1 LTIQFPHIILE
12 TENSEISFL
21 KMNKDRQEILDHSRE
36 MFLREGFNKTT
47 MDDIAG
53 RMKISK
59 KTIYK
64 NFASKEEL
72 VREALVNFVLSNKQK
87 INELANSQL
96 NAIEKCFDMLS
107 FVGTILIQISEKF
120 LNDIRTFMPDLWNE
134 IDRIRTKILYPN
146 LKAIIEQGQHE
157 GYFIDSEKSDA
168 LVALF
173 IISIRG
179 VINPDTLLENKLTP
193 VKAAQSIIELLINGI
208 LTDKGRK
215 LFTKLKSG
223 ETK

>member
-1 LTIQFPHIILE
+1 LTNQFPDIILE
-12 TENSEISFL
+12 TENSENSFL

-47 MDDIAG
+47 MDNIAG

-134 IDRIRTKILYPN
+134 IY
-146 LKAIIEQGQHE
+146 
-157 GYFIDSEKSDA
+157 
-168 LVALF
+168 ALF
-173 IISIRG
+173 
-179 VINPDTLLENKLTP
+179 L
-193 VKAAQSIIELLINGI
+193 
-208 LTDKGRK
+208 
-215 LFTKLKSG
+215 
-223 ETK
+223 

>member
-1 LTIQFPHIILE
+1 MNKGRQKILE
-12 TENSEISFL
+12 
-21 KMNKDRQEILDHSRE
+21 HSRE

-72 VREALVNFVLSNKQK
+72 VREALVNFVLSNNQK
-87 INELANSQL
+87 INDLANSEL
-96 NAIEKCFDMLS
+96 NAIEKCLAMFG

-134 IDRIRTKILYPN
+134 IDRVRTNILYPN
-146 LKAIIEQGQHE
+146 LKAIIRQGQHE
-157 GYFIDSEKSDA
+157 GYFIDTENSDV

-179 VINPDTLLENKLTP
+179 VINPDALLENKLSP

-215 LFTKLKSG
+215 LFAKLKSG

>member
-1 LTIQFPHIILE
+1 
-12 TENSEISFL
+12 
-21 KMNKDRQEILDHSRE
+21 
-36 MFLREGFNKTT
+36 
-47 MDDIAG
+47 
-53 RMKISK
+53 
-59 KTIYK
+59 
-64 NFASKEEL
+64 
-72 VREALVNFVLSNKQK
+72 
-87 INELANSQL
+87 
-96 NAIEKCFDMLS
+96 
-107 FVGTILIQISEKF
+107 
-120 LNDIRTFMPDLWNE
+120 MPDLWNE

-157 GYFIDSEKSDA
+157 GYFIDTERSDA

-179 VINPDTLLENKLTP
+179 VINPDALLENKLTP
-193 VKAAQSIIELLINGI
+193 VKAARSIIELLINGI

>member
-1 LTIQFPHIILE
+1 M
-12 TENSEISFL
+12 S
-21 KMNKDRQEILDHSRE
+21 KDRQRILEYSRE
-36 MFLREGFNKTT
+36 LFLHEGFNKTT
-47 MDDIAG
+47 MDDIASG
-53 RMKISK
+53 MKISK

-64 NFASKEEL
+64 NFASKDEL
-72 VREALVNFVLSNKQK
+72 IREALVNFVLGNNQK
-87 INELANSQL
+87 IYDLASSEL
-96 NAIEKCFDMLS
+96 NAIEKCFKMFS

-120 LNDIRTFMPDLWNE
+120 LNDIRIFMPDLWNE

-157 GYFIDSEKSDA
+157 GYFIDTERSDA

-179 VINPDTLLENKLTP
+179 VINPDALLENKLTP
-193 VKAAQSIIELLINGI
+193 VKAARSIIELLINGI